1 MKGNKIGR
9 IIRSI
14 RLSKGITATFMAK
27 RLGYKSVSSYTRLEK
42 EESTISV
49 EQAKMIA
56 DLLSVDLNDF
66 FYEEKL
72 RVSQKTDSA

>member
-1 MKGNKIGR
+1 MRGNKIGR
-9 IIRSI
+9 VIRSI
-14 RLSKGITATFMAK
+14 RLSKGITATFMAN

-42 EESTISV
+42 GESTISV

-56 DLLSVDLNDF
+56 DLLSVNLNDF

-72 RVSQKTDSA
+72 RESHKIDSA